1 MTETDIF
8 ANERPTLKT
17 IANLAGLSV
26 ASVSRALKDASDIGE
41 DTKARVRE
49 IALQIGYRPNRA
61 GVRLRTGRTNV
72 IALVMSAESDVMNHT
87 AKLIHSVASGLRGT
101 PYHMIVMPFFSEE
114 DPLAP
119 IRYIWETG
127 SADGVIINQTTPND
141 PRVAFMVDHGMA
153 FATHGRTDMG
163 IEHPYFDYDNAE
175 YGRLMVRALV
185 ARGRTNLALLSPPTS
200 QSYGMH
206 MITGFR
212 DEVQKLGV
220 RGHVVKG
227 INSDF
232 PSQKIEAGMKQL
244 FRQHDRPDGVV
255 VGSTTSAMCTVAA
268 GEAAGLTIQK
278 DFDVAAKEAIPILG
292 LFRPGMIVTFED
304 VGRAGDF
311 LVRAVMAAI
320 ENRDGPV
327 IQELDVPRLD

>member
-1 MTETDIF
+1 MSETDLF
-8 ANERPTLKT
+8 ANDRPTLKT
-17 IANLAGLSV
+17 IASLAGLSV
-26 ASVSRALKDASDIGE
+26 ASVSRALKDAADIGE
-41 DTKARVRE
+41 DTKARVRD

-87 AKLIHSVASGLRGT
+87 AKLIHAVASGMRGT

-114 DPLAP
+114 DPMAP

-127 SADGVIINQTTPND
+127 SADGVIINQITPND
-141 PRVAFMVDHGMA
+141 PRVAFMMEHGMA

-163 IEHPYFDYDNAE
+163 LQHPYFDYDNAE

-185 ARGRTNLALLSPPTS
+185 ARGRRNLALLSPPPS
-200 QSYGMH
+200 QSYGTH
-206 MITGFR
+206 MITGFL
-212 DEVQKLGV
+212 DEVQKQGV
-220 RGHVVKG
+220 QGRIVPG

-232 PSQKIEAGMKQL
+232 ASKRIQAGMADL
-244 FRQHDRPDGVV
+244 FRQQGRPDGVV

-268 GEAAGLTIQK
+268 GEEVGLTITV

-304 VGRAGDF
+304 VSRAGNF

-320 ENRDGPV
+320 ENRDAPV
-327 IQELDVPRLD
+327 MQELDVPKLP